1 MRRWLLRSLILILVF
16 VIAAIATFLLLMR
29 GSLATLDGTVN
40 LPGLSAP
47 VSIERDRL
55 GVITIHAANET
66 DAMRALGYVHA
77 QERFF
82 EMDLLRRS
90 AAGELSELFGPAA
103 LKIDKQ
109 HRVHR
114 LRARALDDLQTVA
127 GDKLPQIQAYTDGVN
142 AGLADLKVRPWPYL
156 VLQVK
161 PEPWQLSDTALAGYA
176 MFFDLQ
182 GGSNER
188 KLALWRIRQ
197 VVPAALYKL
206 IAADGT
212 EWDAPLEGTPR
223 GFISLPDAATLDL
236 RKLPAPGIDG
246 SPPYV
251 DPNAPGSNNFAV
263 AGPLTKD
270 GRAIVAN
277 DMHLGLRAPDIWF
290 RARLLYADARAAG
303 GKVDVS
309 GFTLPGVPG
318 IIVGSNTHVAWGFTN
333 SYGDWASWVQDC
345 GEAKNLECDLNR
357 KSEQIV
363 EEKILVKGGPPF
375 LLKVVQQ
382 PEGTRMPDITG
393 ANSGLLLTWTAHY
406 PGALT
411 LDTMDLALA
420 QDVDAA
426 VKVANHAGI
435 PAQNMLM
442 ADSGGH
448 IGWTIA
454 GRIPAKLPAGCDQ
467 TAPARFSPGLSSPP
481 PPSPPVFIRSTSV
494 ASPGANSRQPMDA
507 PESSGPGPDRRMLS
521 DSMQAGVQTTS
532 PPPCGYVTL
541 TFTRMEW
548 LDQNPSI
555 LNPPSNR
562 LWTANN
568 RVTDGADLATIGDS
582 GYALGA
588 RAKQIR
594 DDLFAKN
601 QFTEKDLLAIQLDDR
616 TVFLERWWVQ
626 LRALL
631 TSSNASS
638 SHASS
643 SNDAALK
650 RIAAA
655 TVHWDTHAS
664 PDAVTYRIVRAWRLD
679 VLDRIRDGLMAPAQV
694 ALGKNFVMPAL
705 DQLEGVAWEL
715 VTQRPQNLLPR
726 KFGSWDA
733 LLIDAAHQAD
743 SELGKYGALDQRRW
757 GERNTAA
764 ICHPLAM
771 ALPAFMK
778 RLLCMPADSLPGDN
792 NMPRVAA
799 PAFGASERMVVSPGH
814 EADGIIEMPAGQSGN
829 PLSPF
834 WGAGHEAWVHGE
846 ATPFL
851 PGPALHTLRLSP
863 SR

>member
-212 EWDAPLEGTPR
+212 QWDAPLEGSAR
-223 GFISLPDAATLDL
+223 GNIALPDATTLDL

-251 DPNAPGSNNFAV
+251 DPNAPGSNSFAV

-333 SYGDWASWVQDC
+333 SYGDWADWVQDC
-345 GEAKNLECDLNR
+345 GAKDWCIPGRSPGKMPEVAYQETIR
-357 KSEQIV
+357 
-363 EEKILVKGGPPF
+363 VKGGPPVV
-375 LLKVVQQ
+375 LKVVERE
-382 PEGTRMPDITG
+382 EGTRMPDVAGT
-393 ANSGLLLTWTAHY
+393 NTKLSLVWTAHL

-411 LDTMDLALA
+411 LDLMDMALA

-426 VKVANHAGI
+426 VKAGNHAGI
-435 PAQNMLM
+435 PAQNMLI
-442 ADSGGH
+442 ADSSGH
-448 IGWTIA
+448 VGWTIA
-454 GRIPAKLPAGCDQ
+454 GRIPAPLSKSLCDR
-467 TAPARFSPGLSSPP
+467 TAPDNPNELMPAADDPPQPVTGHSQIVTSPDSSPEP
-481 PPSPPVFIRSTSV
+481 ACHNWGTRVYWF
-494 ASPGANSRQPMDA
+494 G
-507 PESSGPGPDRRMLS
+507 
-521 DSMQAGVQTTS
+521 
-532 PPPCGYVTL
+532 GYYAH
-541 TFTRMEW
+541 W
-548 LDQNPSI
+548 LDHNPAI

-601 QFTEKDLLAIQLDDR
+601 QFAEKDLLAIQLDDR

-851 PGPALHTLRLSP
+851 PGPTLHALRLSP
-863 SR
+863 AR